1 MGVEKAKQTPV
12 KLKRKE
18 GICSLT
24 YGATFQISKGFV
36 MFFFSYKRIIP
47 SYNIFQ
53 SLQKI

>member
-12 KLKRKE
+12 KLKHKE

-24 YGATFQISKGFV
+24 YGATFQMAKCFV
-36 MFFFSYKRIIP
+36 MFFFYYKRIIL

-53 SLQKI
+53 ILQRL